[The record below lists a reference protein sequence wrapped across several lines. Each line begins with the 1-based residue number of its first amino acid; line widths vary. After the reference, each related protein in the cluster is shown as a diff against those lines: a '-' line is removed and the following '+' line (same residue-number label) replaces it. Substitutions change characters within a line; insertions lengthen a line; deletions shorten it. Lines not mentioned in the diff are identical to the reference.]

1 MSFRDRS
8 KSEGSAKIVLP
19 ITPMLDM
26 TFQLLFFFIVNFR
39 PAPST
44 IEGQIDMG
52 LPSDSAVANP
62 NVQKERPDAN
72 DKDPLE
78 FKADLTVKVRPVVD
92 NVQDGE
98 ISSLFLMDSQ
108 GKESPVDGGLKGLR
122 EALIAKRNE
131 MGDAD
136 AAKKTNIKVQAGGK
150 LK

>member
-44 IEGQIDMG
+44 IEGQIDMA
-52 LPSDSAVANP
+52 LPSESAVANP
-62 NVQKERPDAN
+62 NVKVDKFDPN
-72 DKDPLE
+72 DKDPLD

-92 NVQDGE
+92 NTAADGD

-108 GKESPVDGGLKGLR
+108 GK
-122 EALIAKRNE
+122 
-131 MGDAD
+131 
-136 AAKKTNIKVQAGGK
+136 
-150 LK
+150 